1 MMHYALVSDLL
12 TREEFEQ
19 RVEEKAES
27 LGGIVDEITAAML
40 VVEDLG
46 RSHVKIGDIP
56 KATAA
61 VVSFFGKI
69 LSIEGPREFTR
80 EGESTPGLVAS
91 LVLGDPT
98 GTTKTTLW
106 DEQAAAVSELAVDS
120 VVEVIAKP
128 RFGRKEVSFV
138 ALRESSVEIVET
150 KKPPTSEI
158 LAKPFVV
165 RILHM
170 SAVREIERRNG
181 DLAYLQEILVGD
193 ESGTTLL
200 TTWAPETFSDVEEGA
215 SVSITGV
222 SRKEDDGIVEYQAL
236 NTAVI
241 TPHPTPIPVLKIDAG
256 DVEEGQCPVVT
267 GTVVSVSE
275 VRTFINRRN
284 TESKVRNIKIQGE
297 DGDVLAVS
305 LWKDEAEK
313 LILVSDAVEII
324 NAVAKPSRFS
334 GLELSVGHGSVIR
347 ILSDEEEPVQISGR
361 VVLRPIGLTLENA
374 DEVFVLTGDNLP
386 EPGMS
391 VTISGMRQGVRLR
404 VQEGWLNPADAS
416 EILSVLQQSQSF

>member
-40 VVEDLG
+40 VVEDFG

-56 KATAA
+56 KVTAA

-128 RFGRKEVSFV
+128 RFGKKEVSFV

-150 KKPPTSEI
+150 KKPPTSEV
-158 LAKPFVV
+158 LANPFVV
-165 RILHM
+165 TVLHI
-170 SAVREIERRNG
+170 SPVREIERRNG
-181 DLAYLQEILVGD
+181 TISYLQEYLVGD
-193 ESGTTLL
+193 ESGTTRLS
-200 TTWAPETFSDVEEGA
+200 TWSPENFSDVDVGTT
-215 SVSITGV
+215 VSISGV

-236 NTAVI
+236 DTAVV
-241 TPHPTPIPVLKIDAG
+241 TPHPTHVPVLTIDAG

-284 TESKVRNIKIQGE
+284 SESKVRNIKIQGE

-313 LILVSDAVEII
+313 LLLPGDAVEII

-347 ILSDEEEPVQISGR
+347 VLSEEEEPAELSGR

-374 DEVFVLTGDNLP
+374 DGVFVLIGDNLP
-386 EPGMS
+386 EPGLF
-391 VTISGMRQGVRLR
+391 VTLSGMRSGIRFQVL
-404 VQEGWLNPADAS
+404 EGYAEQTDS
-416 EILSVLQQSQSF
+416 SYVLALLQD

>member
-40 VVEDLG
+40 VVEDFG

-128 RFGRKEVSFV
+128 RFGKKEVSFV

-150 KKPPTSEI
+150 KKPPTSEV
-158 LAKPFVV
+158 LANPFVV
-165 RILHM
+165 TVLHI
-170 SAVREIERRNG
+170 SPVREIERRNG
-181 DLAYLQEILVGD
+181 TISYLQEYLVGD
-193 ESGTTLL
+193 ESGTTRLS
-200 TTWAPETFSDVEEGA
+200 TWSPENFSDVDVGTT
-215 SVSITGV
+215 VSISGV

-236 NTAVI
+236 DTAVV
-241 TPHPTPIPVLKIDAG
+241 TPHPTHVPVLTIDAG

-284 TESKVRNIKIQGE
+284 TESKVRNIKLQGE
-297 DGDVLAVS
+297 DGDELAVS

-313 LILVSDAVEII
+313 LILVGDAVEII

-347 ILSDEEEPVQISGR
+347 VLSEEEEPAELSGR

-374 DEVFVLTGDNLP
+374 DGVFVLIGDNLP
-386 EPGMS
+386 EPGLF
-391 VTISGMRQGVRLR
+391 VTLSGMRSGIRFQVL
-404 VQEGWLNPADAS
+404 EGYAEQTDS
-416 EILSVLQQSQSF
+416 SYVLALLQD

>member
-40 VVEDLG
+40 VVEDFG

-106 DEQAAAVSELAVDS
+106 DEQAAAVNELAVDS

-128 RFGRKEVSFV
+128 RFGKKEVSFV

-150 KKPPTSEI
+150 KKPPTSEV
-158 LAKPFVV
+158 LANPFVV
-165 RILHM
+165 TVLHI
-170 SAVREIERRNG
+170 SPVREIERRNG
-181 DLAYLQEILVGD
+181 TISYLQEYLVGD
-193 ESGTTLL
+193 ESGTTRLS
-200 TTWAPETFSDVEEGA
+200 TWSPENFSDVDVGTT
-215 SVSITGV
+215 VSISGV

-236 NTAVI
+236 DTAVV
-241 TPHPTPIPVLKIDAG
+241 TPHPTHVPVLTIDAG

-297 DGDVLAVS
+297 DGDELAVS

-313 LILVSDAVEII
+313 LLLPGDAVEII

-347 ILSDEEEPVQISGR
+347 VLSEEEEPAELSGR

-374 DEVFVLTGDNLP
+374 DGVFVLIGDNLP
-386 EPGMS
+386 EPGLF
-391 VTISGMRQGVRLR
+391 VTLSGMRSGIRFQVS
-404 VQEGWLNPADAS
+404 EGYAEQTDSAY
-416 EILSVLQQSQSF
+416 VLALLQD

>member
-40 VVEDLG
+40 VVEDFG

-128 RFGRKEVSFV
+128 RFGKKEVSFV

-150 KKPPTSEI
+150 KKPPTSEV
-158 LAKPFVV
+158 LANPFVV
-165 RILHM
+165 TVLHI
-170 SAVREIERRNG
+170 SPVREIERRNG
-181 DLAYLQEILVGD
+181 TISYLQEYLVGD
-193 ESGTTLL
+193 ESGTTRLS
-200 TTWAPETFSDVEEGA
+200 TWSPENFSDVDVGTT
-215 SVSITGV
+215 VSISGV

-236 NTAVI
+236 DTAVV
-241 TPHPTPIPVLKIDAG
+241 TPHPTHVPVLTIDAG

-297 DGDVLAVS
+297 DGDELAVS

-313 LILVSDAVEII
+313 LILLGDAVEII

-347 ILSDEEEPVQISGR
+347 VLSEEEEPAELSGR
-361 VVLRPIGLTLENA
+361 VVLRPIGLTIENA
-374 DEVFVLTGDNLP
+374 EGVFVLIGDNLP
-386 EPGMS
+386 EPGLF
-391 VTISGMRQGVRLR
+391 VTLSGMRSGIRFQVL
-404 VQEGWLNPADAS
+404 EGYAEQTDS
-416 EILSVLQQSQSF
+416 SYVLALLQD

>member
-40 VVEDLG
+40 VVEDFG

-128 RFGRKEVSFV
+128 RFGKKEVSFV

-150 KKPPTSEI
+150 KKPPTSEV
-158 LAKPFVV
+158 LANPFVV
-165 RILHM
+165 TVLHI
-170 SAVREIERRNG
+170 SPVREIERRNG
-181 DLAYLQEILVGD
+181 TISYLQEYLVGD
-193 ESGTTLL
+193 ESGTTRLS
-200 TTWAPETFSDVEEGA
+200 TWSPENFSDVDVGTT
-215 SVSITGV
+215 VSISGV

-236 NTAVI
+236 DTAVV
-241 TPHPTPIPVLKIDAG
+241 TPHPTHVPVLTIDAG

-297 DGDVLAVS
+297 DGDELAVS

-313 LILVSDAVEII
+313 LILVGDAVEII

-347 ILSDEEEPVQISGR
+347 VLSDEEEPAELSGR

-374 DEVFVLTGDNLP
+374 DGVFVLIGDNLP
-386 EPGMS
+386 EPGLF
-391 VTISGMRQGVRLR
+391 VTLSGMRSGIRFQVL
-404 VQEGWLNPADAS
+404 EGYAEQTDS
-416 EILSVLQQSQSF
+416 SYVLALLQD

>member
-40 VVEDLG
+40 VVEDFG

-128 RFGRKEVSFV
+128 RFGKKEVSFV

-150 KKPPTSEI
+150 KKPPTSEV
-158 LAKPFVV
+158 LANPFVV
-165 RILHM
+165 TVLHI
-170 SAVREIERRNG
+170 SPVREIERRNG
-181 DLAYLQEILVGD
+181 TISYLQEYLVGD
-193 ESGTTLL
+193 ESGTTRLS
-200 TTWAPETFSDVEEGA
+200 TWSPENFSDVDVGTT
-215 SVSITGV
+215 VSISGV

-236 NTAVI
+236 DTAVV
-241 TPHPTPIPVLKIDAG
+241 TPHPTHVPVLTIDAG

-284 TESKVRNIKIQGE
+284 AESKVRNIKIRGE
-297 DGDVLAVS
+297 DGDELAVS

-313 LILVSDAVEII
+313 LLLPGDAVEII

-347 ILSDEEEPVQISGR
+347 VLSEEEEPAELSGR

-374 DEVFVLTGDNLP
+374 DGVFVLIGDNLP
-386 EPGMS
+386 EPGLF
-391 VTISGMRQGVRLR
+391 VTLSGMRSGIRFQVL
-404 VQEGWLNPADAS
+404 EGYAEQTDS
-416 EILSVLQQSQSF
+416 SYVLALLQD

>member
-40 VVEDLG
+40 VVEDFG

-128 RFGRKEVSFV
+128 RFGKKEVSFV

-150 KKPPTSEI
+150 KKPPTSEV
-158 LAKPFVV
+158 LANPFVV
-165 RILHM
+165 TVLHI
-170 SAVREIERRNG
+170 SPVREIEHRNG
-181 DLAYLQEILVGD
+181 TISYLQEYLVGD
-193 ESGTTLL
+193 ESGTTRLS
-200 TTWAPETFSDVEEGA
+200 TWSPENFSDVDVGTT
-215 SVSITGV
+215 VSISGV

-236 NTAVI
+236 DTAVV
-241 TPHPTPIPVLKIDAG
+241 TPHPTHVPVLTIDAG

-297 DGDVLAVS
+297 DGDELAVS

-313 LILVSDAVEII
+313 LILLGDAVEII

-347 ILSDEEEPVQISGR
+347 VLSEEEEPAELSGR

-374 DEVFVLTGDNLP
+374 DGVFVLIGDNLP
-386 EPGMS
+386 EPGLF
-391 VTISGMRQGVRLR
+391 VTLSGMRSGIRFQVL
-404 VQEGWLNPADAS
+404 EGYAEQTDSAY
-416 EILSVLQQSQSF
+416 VLALLQD

>member
-40 VVEDLG
+40 VVEDFG

-128 RFGRKEVSFV
+128 RFGKKEVSFV

-150 KKPPTSEI
+150 KKPPTSEV
-158 LAKPFVV
+158 LANPFVV
-165 RILHM
+165 TVLHI
-170 SAVREIERRNG
+170 SPVREIERRNG
-181 DLAYLQEILVGD
+181 TISYLQEYLVGD
-193 ESGTTLL
+193 ESGTTRLS
-200 TTWAPETFSDVEEGA
+200 TWSPENFSDVDVGTT
-215 SVSITGV
+215 VSISGV

-236 NTAVI
+236 DTAVV
-241 TPHPTPIPVLKIDAG
+241 TPHPTHVPVLTIDAG

-297 DGDVLAVS
+297 DGDELAVS

-313 LILVSDAVEII
+313 LILVGDAVEII

-347 ILSDEEEPVQISGR
+347 VLSEEEEPAELSGR

-374 DEVFVLTGDNLP
+374 DGVFVLIGDNLP
-386 EPGMS
+386 EPGLF
-391 VTISGMRQGVRLR
+391 VTLSGMRSGIRFQVS
-404 VQEGWLNPADAS
+404 EGYAEQTDSAY
-416 EILSVLQQSQSF
+416 VLALLQD

>member
-40 VVEDLG
+40 VVEDFG

-128 RFGRKEVSFV
+128 RFGKKEVSFV

-150 KKPPTSEI
+150 KKPPTSEV
-158 LAKPFVV
+158 LANPFVV
-165 RILHM
+165 TVLHI
-170 SAVREIERRNG
+170 SPVREIERRNG
-181 DLAYLQEILVGD
+181 TISYLQEYLVGD
-193 ESGTTLL
+193 ESGTTRLS
-200 TTWAPETFSDVEEGA
+200 TWSPENFSDVDVGTT
-215 SVSITGV
+215 VSISGV

-236 NTAVI
+236 DTAVV
-241 TPHPTPIPVLKIDAG
+241 TPHPTHVPVLTIDAG

-284 TESKVRNIKIQGE
+284 TESKVRNIKIRGE
-297 DGDVLAVS
+297 DGDELAVS

-313 LILVSDAVEII
+313 LLLPGDAVEII

-347 ILSDEEEPVQISGR
+347 VLSEEEEPAELSGR

-374 DEVFVLTGDNLP
+374 DGVFVLIGDNLP
-386 EPGMS
+386 EPGLF
-391 VTISGMRQGVRLR
+391 VTLSGMRSGIRFQVL
-404 VQEGWLNPADAS
+404 EGYAEQTDFAY
-416 EILSVLQQSQSF
+416 VLALLQD

>member
-40 VVEDLG
+40 VVEDFG

-128 RFGRKEVSFV
+128 RFGKKEVSFV

-150 KKPPTSEI
+150 KKPPTSEV
-158 LAKPFVV
+158 LANPFVV
-165 RILHM
+165 TVLHI
-170 SAVREIERRNG
+170 SPVREIERRNG
-181 DLAYLQEILVGD
+181 TISYLQEYLVGD
-193 ESGTTLL
+193 ESGTTRLS
-200 TTWAPETFSDVEEGA
+200 TWSPENFSDVDVGTT
-215 SVSITGV
+215 VSISGV

-236 NTAVI
+236 DTAVV
-241 TPHPTPIPVLKIDAG
+241 TPHPTHVPVLTIDAG

-297 DGDVLAVS
+297 DGDELAVS

-313 LILVSDAVEII
+313 LLLPGDAVEII

-347 ILSDEEEPVQISGR
+347 VLSEEEEPAELSGR

-374 DEVFVLTGDNLP
+374 DGVFVLIGDNLP
-386 EPGMS
+386 EPGLF
-391 VTISGMRQGVRLR
+391 VTLSGMRSGIRFQVL
-404 VQEGWLNPADAS
+404 EGYAEQTDSAYV
-416 EILSVLQQSQSF
+416 LSLLQD

>member
-40 VVEDLG
+40 VVEDFG

-128 RFGRKEVSFV
+128 RFGKKEVSFV

-150 KKPPTSEI
+150 KKPPTSEV
-158 LAKPFVV
+158 LANPFVV
-165 RILHM
+165 TVLHI
-170 SAVREIERRNG
+170 SPVREIERRNG
-181 DLAYLQEILVGD
+181 TISYLQEYLVGD
-193 ESGTTLL
+193 ESGTTRLS
-200 TTWAPETFSDVEEGA
+200 TWSPENFSDVDVGTT
-215 SVSITGV
+215 VSISGV

-236 NTAVI
+236 DTAVV
-241 TPHPTPIPVLKIDAG
+241 TPHPTHVPVLTIDAG

-297 DGDVLAVS
+297 DGDELAVS

-313 LILVSDAVEII
+313 LLLPGDAVEII

-347 ILSDEEEPVQISGR
+347 VLSEEEEPAELSGR

-374 DEVFVLTGDNLP
+374 DGVFVLIGDNLP
-386 EPGMS
+386 EPGLF
-391 VTISGMRQGVRLR
+391 VTLSGMRSGIRFQVL
-404 VQEGWLNPADAS
+404 EGYAEQTDFAY
-416 EILSVLQQSQSF
+416 VLALLQD

>member
-128 RFGRKEVSFV
+128 RFGKKEVSFV

-150 KKPPTSEI
+150 KKPPTSEV
-158 LAKPFVV
+158 LANPFVV
-165 RILHM
+165 TVLHI
-170 SAVREIERRNG
+170 SPVREIERRNG
-181 DLAYLQEILVGD
+181 TISYLQEYLVGD
-193 ESGTTLL
+193 ESGTTRLS
-200 TTWAPETFSDVEEGA
+200 TWSPENFSDVDVGTT
-215 SVSITGV
+215 VSISGV

-236 NTAVI
+236 DTAVV
-241 TPHPTPIPVLKIDAG
+241 TPHPTHVPVLTIDAG

-297 DGDVLAVS
+297 DGDELAVS

-313 LILVSDAVEII
+313 LLLPGDAVEII

-347 ILSDEEEPVQISGR
+347 VLSEEEEPAELSGR

-374 DEVFVLTGDNLP
+374 DGVFVLIGDNLP
-386 EPGMS
+386 EPGLF
-391 VTISGMRQGVRLR
+391 VTLSGMRSGIRFQVL
-404 VQEGWLNPADAS
+404 EGYAEQTDFAY
-416 EILSVLQQSQSF
+416 VLALLQD

>member
-40 VVEDLG
+40 VVEDFG

-128 RFGRKEVSFV
+128 RFGKKEVSFV

-150 KKPPTSEI
+150 KKPPTSEV
-158 LAKPFVV
+158 LANPFVV
-165 RILHM
+165 TVLHI
-170 SAVREIERRNG
+170 SPVREIERRNG
-181 DLAYLQEILVGD
+181 TISYLQEYLVGD
-193 ESGTTLL
+193 ESGTTRLS
-200 TTWAPETFSDVEEGA
+200 TWSPENFSDVDVGTT
-215 SVSITGV
+215 VSISGV

-236 NTAVI
+236 DTAVV
-241 TPHPTPIPVLKIDAG
+241 TPHPTHVPVLTIDAG

-297 DGDVLAVS
+297 DGDELAVS

-313 LILVSDAVEII
+313 LILVGDAVEII

-347 ILSDEEEPVQISGR
+347 VLSEEEEPAELSGW

-374 DEVFVLTGDNLP
+374 DGVFVLIGDNLP
-386 EPGMS
+386 EPGLF
-391 VTISGMRQGVRLR
+391 VTLSGMRSGIRFQVL
-404 VQEGWLNPADAS
+404 EGYAEQTDSAY
-416 EILSVLQQSQSF
+416 VLALLQD

>member
-40 VVEDLG
+40 VVEDFG

-128 RFGRKEVSFV
+128 RFGKKEVSFV

-150 KKPPTSEI
+150 KKPPTSEV
-158 LAKPFVV
+158 LANPFVV
-165 RILHM
+165 TVLHI
-170 SAVREIERRNG
+170 SPVREIERRNG
-181 DLAYLQEILVGD
+181 TISYLQEYLVGD
-193 ESGTTLL
+193 ESGTTRLS
-200 TTWAPETFSDVEEGA
+200 TWSPENFSDVDVGTT
-215 SVSITGV
+215 VSISGV

-236 NTAVI
+236 DTAVV
-241 TPHPTPIPVLKIDAG
+241 TPHPTHVSVLTIDAG

-297 DGDVLAVS
+297 DGDELAVS

-313 LILVSDAVEII
+313 LILVGDAVEII

-347 ILSDEEEPVQISGR
+347 VLSEEEEPAELSGR

-374 DEVFVLTGDNLP
+374 DGVFVLIGDNLP
-386 EPGMS
+386 EPGLF
-391 VTISGMRQGVRLR
+391 VTLSGMRSGIRFQVS
-404 VQEGWLNPADAS
+404 EGYAEQTDS
-416 EILSVLQQSQSF
+416 SYVLALLQD

>member
-40 VVEDLG
+40 VVEDFG

-128 RFGRKEVSFV
+128 RFGKKEVSFV

-150 KKPPTSEI
+150 KKPPTSEV
-158 LAKPFVV
+158 LATPFVV
-165 RILHM
+165 TVLHI
-170 SAVREIERRNG
+170 SPVREIERRNG
-181 DLAYLQEILVGD
+181 TISYLQEYLVGD
-193 ESGTTLL
+193 ESGTTRLS
-200 TTWAPETFSDVEEGA
+200 TWSPENFSDVDVGTT
-215 SVSITGV
+215 VSISGV

-236 NTAVI
+236 DTAVV
-241 TPHPTPIPVLKIDAG
+241 TPHPTHVPVLTIDAG

-297 DGDVLAVS
+297 DGDELAVS

-313 LILVSDAVEII
+313 LILLGDAVEII

-347 ILSDEEEPVQISGR
+347 VLSEEEEPAELSGR

-374 DEVFVLTGDNLP
+374 DGVFVLIGDNLP
-386 EPGMS
+386 EPGLF
-391 VTISGMRQGVRLR
+391 VTLSGMRSGIRFQVS
-404 VQEGWLNPADAS
+404 EGYAEQTDSAY
-416 EILSVLQQSQSF
+416 VLALLQD

>member
-1 MMHYALVSDLL
+1 
-12 TREEFEQ
+12 
-19 RVEEKAES
+19 
-27 LGGIVDEITAAML
+27 
-40 VVEDLG
+40 
-46 RSHVKIGDIP
+46 
-56 KATAA
+56 
-61 VVSFFGKI
+61 
-69 LSIEGPREFTR
+69 
-80 EGESTPGLVAS
+80 
-91 LVLGDPT
+91 
-98 GTTKTTLW
+98 
-106 DEQAAAVSELAVDS
+106 
-120 VVEVIAKP
+120 
-128 RFGRKEVSFV
+128 
-138 ALRESSVEIVET
+138 
-150 KKPPTSEI
+150 
-158 LAKPFVV
+158 
-165 RILHM
+165 
-170 SAVREIERRNG
+170 
-181 DLAYLQEILVGD
+181 
-193 ESGTTLL
+193 
-200 TTWAPETFSDVEEGA
+200 
-215 SVSITGV
+215 
-222 SRKEDDGIVEYQAL
+222 EYQAL

-313 LILVSDAVEII
+313 LLLPGDSVEII

>member
-40 VVEDLG
+40 VVEDFG

-128 RFGRKEVSFV
+128 RFGKKEVSFV

-150 KKPPTSEI
+150 KKPPTSEV
-158 LAKPFVV
+158 LANPFVV
-165 RILHM
+165 TVLHI
-170 SAVREIERRNG
+170 SPVREIERRNG
-181 DLAYLQEILVGD
+181 TISYLQEYLVGD
-193 ESGTTLL
+193 ESGTTRLS
-200 TTWAPETFSDVEEGA
+200 TWSPENFSDVDVGTT
-215 SVSITGV
+215 VSISGV

-236 NTAVI
+236 DTAVV
-241 TPHPTPIPVLKIDAG
+241 TPHPTHVPVLTIDAG

-313 LILVSDAVEII
+313 LLLPGDAVEII

-347 ILSDEEEPVQISGR
+347 VLSEDEEPAELSGR
-361 VVLRPIGLTLENA
+361 VILRPIGLTLENA
-374 DEVFVLTGDNLP
+374 DGVFVLTGDNLP
-386 EPGMS
+386 EPGLF
-391 VTISGMRQGVRLR
+391 VTLSGMRSGVRFQ
-404 VQEGWLNPADAS
+404 VSEGYAEQTDSAY
-416 EILSVLQQSQSF
+416 VLALLQD

>member
-40 VVEDLG
+40 VVEDFG

-128 RFGRKEVSFV
+128 RFGKKEVSFV

-150 KKPPTSEI
+150 KKPPTSEV
-158 LAKPFVV
+158 LANPFVV
-165 RILHM
+165 TVLHI
-170 SAVREIERRNG
+170 SPVREIERRNG
-181 DLAYLQEILVGD
+181 TISYLQEYLVGD
-193 ESGTTLL
+193 ESGTTRLS
-200 TTWAPETFSDVEEGA
+200 TWSPENFSDVDVGTT
-215 SVSITGV
+215 VSISGV

-236 NTAVI
+236 DTAVV
-241 TPHPTPIPVLKIDAG
+241 TPHPTHVPVLTIDAG

-284 TESKVRNIKIQGE
+284 TESKVRNIKIRGE
-297 DGDVLAVS
+297 DGDELAVS

-313 LILVSDAVEII
+313 LLLPGDAVEII

-347 ILSDEEEPVQISGR
+347 VLSEEEEPAELSGR

-374 DEVFVLTGDNLP
+374 DGVFVLIGDNLP
-386 EPGMS
+386 EPGLF
-391 VTISGMRQGVRLR
+391 VTLSGMRSGIRFQVS
-404 VQEGWLNPADAS
+404 EGYAEQTDS
-416 EILSVLQQSQSF
+416 SYVLALLQD

>member
-40 VVEDLG
+40 VVEDFG

-128 RFGRKEVSFV
+128 RFGKKEVSFV

-150 KKPPTSEI
+150 KKPPTSEV
-158 LAKPFVV
+158 LANPFVV
-165 RILHM
+165 TVLHI
-170 SAVREIERRNG
+170 SPVREIERRNG
-181 DLAYLQEILVGD
+181 TISYLQEYLVGD
-193 ESGTTLL
+193 ESGTTRLS
-200 TTWAPETFSDVEEGA
+200 TWSPENFSDVDVGTT
-215 SVSITGV
+215 VSISGV

-236 NTAVI
+236 DTAVV
-241 TPHPTPIPVLKIDAG
+241 TPHPTHVPVLTIDAG

-297 DGDVLAVS
+297 DGDTLAVS

-313 LILVSDAVEII
+313 LLLPGDAVEII

-347 ILSDEEEPVQISGR
+347 VLSEEEEPAELSGR

-374 DEVFVLTGDNLP
+374 DGVFVLIGDNLP
-386 EPGMS
+386 EPGLF
-391 VTISGMRQGVRLR
+391 VTLSGMRSGIRFQVL
-404 VQEGWLNPADAS
+404 EGYAEQTDSAY
-416 EILSVLQQSQSF
+416 VLALLLD

>member
-40 VVEDLG
+40 VVEDFG

-128 RFGRKEVSFV
+128 RFGKKEVSFV

-150 KKPPTSEI
+150 KKPPTSEV
-158 LAKPFVV
+158 LANPFVV
-165 RILHM
+165 TVLHI
-170 SAVREIERRNG
+170 SPVREIERRNG
-181 DLAYLQEILVGD
+181 TISYLQEYLVGD
-193 ESGTTLL
+193 ESGTTRLS
-200 TTWAPETFSDVEEGA
+200 TWSPENFSDVDVGTT
-215 SVSITGV
+215 VSISGV

-236 NTAVI
+236 DTAVV
-241 TPHPTPIPVLKIDAG
+241 TPHPTHVPVLTIDAG

-297 DGDVLAVS
+297 DGDELAVS

-313 LILVSDAVEII
+313 LLLPGDAVEII

-347 ILSDEEEPVQISGR
+347 VLSEEEEPAELSGR

-374 DEVFVLTGDNLP
+374 EGVFVLIGDNLP
-386 EPGMS
+386 EPGLF
-391 VTISGMRQGVRLR
+391 VTLSGMRSGIRFQVL
-404 VQEGWLNPADAS
+404 EGYAEQTDSAY
-416 EILSVLQQSQSF
+416 VLALLQD

>member
-40 VVEDLG
+40 VVEDFG

-128 RFGRKEVSFV
+128 RFGKKEVSFV

-150 KKPPTSEI
+150 KKPPTSEV
-158 LAKPFVV
+158 LANPFVV
-165 RILHM
+165 TVLHI
-170 SAVREIERRNG
+170 SPVREIERRNG
-181 DLAYLQEILVGD
+181 TISYLQEYLVGD
-193 ESGTTLL
+193 ESGTTRLS
-200 TTWAPETFSDVEEGA
+200 TWSPENFSDVDVGTT
-215 SVSITGV
+215 VSISGV

-236 NTAVI
+236 DTAVV
-241 TPHPTPIPVLKIDAG
+241 TPHPTHVPVLTIDAG

-297 DGDVLAVS
+297 DGDELAVS

-313 LILVSDAVEII
+313 LILVGDAVEII

-347 ILSDEEEPVQISGR
+347 VLSEEEEPAELSGR

-374 DEVFVLTGDNLP
+374 DGVFVLIGDNLP
-386 EPGMS
+386 EPGLF
-391 VTISGMRQGVRLR
+391 VTLSGMRSGIRFQVL
-404 VQEGWLNPADAS
+404 EGYAEQTDS
-416 EILSVLQQSQSF
+416 SYVLALLQD

>member
-40 VVEDLG
+40 VVEDFG

-128 RFGRKEVSFV
+128 RFGKKEVSFV

-150 KKPPTSEI
+150 KKPPTSEV
-158 LAKPFVV
+158 LANPFVV
-165 RILHM
+165 TVLHI
-170 SAVREIERRNG
+170 SPVREIERRNG
-181 DLAYLQEILVGD
+181 TISYLQEYLVGD
-193 ESGTTLL
+193 ESGTTRLS
-200 TTWAPETFSDVEEGA
+200 TWSPENFSDVDVGTT
-215 SVSITGV
+215 VSISGV

-236 NTAVI
+236 DTAVV
-241 TPHPTPIPVLKIDAG
+241 TPHPTHVPVLTIDAG

-297 DGDVLAVS
+297 DGDELAVS

-313 LILVSDAVEII
+313 LILLGDAVEII

-347 ILSDEEEPVQISGR
+347 VLSEEEEPAELSGR

-374 DEVFVLTGDNLP
+374 DGVFVLIGDNLP
-386 EPGMS
+386 EPGLF
-391 VTISGMRQGVRLR
+391 VTLSGMRSGIRFQVS
-404 VQEGWLNPADAS
+404 EGYAEQTDSAY
-416 EILSVLQQSQSF
+416 VLALLQD

>member
-40 VVEDLG
+40 VVEDFG

-128 RFGRKEVSFV
+128 RFGKKEVSFV

-150 KKPPTSEI
+150 KKPPTSEV
-158 LAKPFVV
+158 LANPFVV
-165 RILHM
+165 TVLHI
-170 SAVREIERRNG
+170 SPVREIERRNG
-181 DLAYLQEILVGD
+181 TISYLQEYLVGD
-193 ESGTTLL
+193 ESGTTRLS
-200 TTWAPETFSDVEEGA
+200 TWSPENFSDVDVGTT
-215 SVSITGV
+215 VSISGV

-236 NTAVI
+236 DTAVV
-241 TPHPTPIPVLKIDAG
+241 TPHPTHVPVLTIDAG

-297 DGDVLAVS
+297 DGDELAVS

-313 LILVSDAVEII
+313 LILLGDAVEII

-347 ILSDEEEPVQISGR
+347 VLSEEEEPAELSGR

-374 DEVFVLTGDNLP
+374 DGVFVLIGDNLP
-386 EPGMS
+386 EPGLF
-391 VTISGMRQGVRLR
+391 VTLSGTRSGIRFQVS
-404 VQEGWLNPADAS
+404 EGYAEQTDS
-416 EILSVLQQSQSF
+416 SYVLALLQD

>member
-40 VVEDLG
+40 VVEDFG

-128 RFGRKEVSFV
+128 RFGKKEVSFV

-150 KKPPTSEI
+150 KKPPTSEV
-158 LAKPFVV
+158 LANPFVV
-165 RILHM
+165 TVLHI
-170 SAVREIERRNG
+170 SPVREIERRNG
-181 DLAYLQEILVGD
+181 TISYLQEYLVGD
-193 ESGTTLL
+193 ESGTTRLS
-200 TTWAPETFSDVEEGA
+200 TWSPENFSDVDVGTT
-215 SVSITGV
+215 VSISGV

-236 NTAVI
+236 DTAVV
-241 TPHPTPIPVLKIDAG
+241 TPHPTHVPVLTIDAG

-297 DGDVLAVS
+297 DGDELAVS

-313 LILVSDAVEII
+313 LLLLGDAVEII

-347 ILSDEEEPVQISGR
+347 VLSEEEEPAELSGR

-374 DEVFVLTGDNLP
+374 DGVFVLIGDNLP
-386 EPGMS
+386 EPGLF
-391 VTISGMRQGVRLR
+391 VTLSGMRSGIRFQVL
-404 VQEGWLNPADAS
+404 EGYAEQTDS
-416 EILSVLQQSQSF
+416 SYVLALLQD

>member
-1 MMHYALVSDLL
+1 M
-12 TREEFEQ
+12 
-19 RVEEKAES
+19 
-27 LGGIVDEITAAML
+27 
-40 VVEDLG
+40 
-46 RSHVKIGDIP
+46 
-56 KATAA
+56 
-61 VVSFFGKI
+61 
-69 LSIEGPREFTR
+69 
-80 EGESTPGLVAS
+80 
-91 LVLGDPT
+91 
-98 GTTKTTLW
+98 
-106 DEQAAAVSELAVDS
+106 
-120 VVEVIAKP
+120 
-128 RFGRKEVSFV
+128 
-138 ALRESSVEIVET
+138 ET
-150 KKPPTSEI
+150 KKPPTSEV

-313 LILVSDAVEII
+313 LLLPGDSVEII

>member
-40 VVEDLG
+40 VVEDFG

-128 RFGRKEVSFV
+128 RFGKKEVSFV

-150 KKPPTSEI
+150 KKPPTSEV
-158 LAKPFVV
+158 LANPFVV
-165 RILHM
+165 TVLHI
-170 SAVREIERRNG
+170 SPVREIERRNG
-181 DLAYLQEILVGD
+181 TISYLQEYLVGD
-193 ESGTTLL
+193 ESGTTRLS
-200 TTWAPETFSDVEEGA
+200 TWSPENFSDVDVGTT
-215 SVSITGV
+215 VSISGV

-236 NTAVI
+236 DTAVV
-241 TPHPTPIPVLKIDAG
+241 TPHPTHVPVLTIDAG

-284 TESKVRNIKIQGE
+284 TESKVRNIKIRGE
-297 DGDVLAVS
+297 DGDELAVS

-313 LILVSDAVEII
+313 LILLGDAVEII

-347 ILSDEEEPVQISGR
+347 VLSEEEEPAELSGR

-374 DEVFVLTGDNLP
+374 DGVFVLIGDNLP
-386 EPGMS
+386 EPGLF
-391 VTISGMRQGVRLR
+391 VTLSGTRSGIRFQVS
-404 VQEGWLNPADAS
+404 EGYAEQTDS
-416 EILSVLQQSQSF
+416 SYVLALLQD

>member
-40 VVEDLG
+40 VVEDFG

-128 RFGRKEVSFV
+128 RFGKKEVSFV

-150 KKPPTSEI
+150 KKPPTSEV
-158 LAKPFVV
+158 LANPFVV
-165 RILHM
+165 TVLHI
-170 SAVREIERRNG
+170 SPVREIERRNG
-181 DLAYLQEILVGD
+181 TISYLQEYLVGD
-193 ESGTTLL
+193 ESGTTRLS
-200 TTWAPETFSDVEEGA
+200 TWSPENFSDVDVGTT
-215 SVSITGV
+215 VSISGV

-236 NTAVI
+236 DTAVV
-241 TPHPTPIPVLKIDAG
+241 TPHPTHVPVLTIDAG

-297 DGDVLAVS
+297 DGDELAVS

-313 LILVSDAVEII
+313 LLLPGDAVEII

-347 ILSDEEEPVQISGR
+347 VLSEEEEPAELSGR

-374 DEVFVLTGDNLP
+374 DGVFVLIGDNLP
-386 EPGMS
+386 VPGLF
-391 VTISGMRQGVRLR
+391 VTLSGMRSGIRFQVL
-404 VQEGWLNPADAS
+404 EGYAEQTDSAY
-416 EILSVLQQSQSF
+416 VLALLQD

>member
-40 VVEDLG
+40 VVEDFG

-128 RFGRKEVSFV
+128 RFGKKEVSFV

-150 KKPPTSEI
+150 KKPPTSEV
-158 LAKPFVV
+158 LANPFVV
-165 RILHM
+165 TVLHI
-170 SAVREIERRNG
+170 SPVREIERRNG
-181 DLAYLQEILVGD
+181 TISYLQEYLVGD
-193 ESGTTLL
+193 ESGTTRLSTWSPENFSEVDVG
-200 TTWAPETFSDVEEGA
+200 TT
-215 SVSITGV
+215 VSISGV

-236 NTAVI
+236 DTAVV
-241 TPHPTPIPVLKIDAG
+241 TPHPTHVPVLTIDAG

-297 DGDVLAVS
+297 DGDELAVS

-313 LILVSDAVEII
+313 LLLPGDAVEII

-347 ILSDEEEPVQISGR
+347 VLSEEEEPAELSGR

-374 DEVFVLTGDNLP
+374 DGVFVLIGDNLP
-386 EPGMS
+386 EPGLF
-391 VTISGMRQGVRLR
+391 VTLSGMRSGIRFQVL
-404 VQEGWLNPADAS
+404 EGYAEQTDSAY
-416 EILSVLQQSQSF
+416 VLALLQD

>member
-40 VVEDLG
+40 VVEDFG

-128 RFGRKEVSFV
+128 RFGKKEVSFV

-150 KKPPTSEI
+150 KKPPTSEV
-158 LAKPFVV
+158 LANPFVV
-165 RILHM
+165 TVLHI
-170 SAVREIERRNG
+170 SPVREIERRNG
-181 DLAYLQEILVGD
+181 TISYLQEYLVGD
-193 ESGTTLL
+193 ESGTTRLS
-200 TTWAPETFSDVEEGA
+200 TWSPENFSDVDVGTT
-215 SVSITGV
+215 VSISGV

-236 NTAVI
+236 DTAVV
-241 TPHPTPIPVLKIDAG
+241 TPHPTHVPVLTIDAG

-297 DGDVLAVS
+297 DGNELAVS

-313 LILVSDAVEII
+313 LILLGDAVEII

-347 ILSDEEEPVQISGR
+347 VLSEEEEPAELSGR

-374 DEVFVLTGDNLP
+374 DGVFVLIGDNLP
-386 EPGMS
+386 EPGLF
-391 VTISGMRQGVRLR
+391 VTLSGMRSGIRFQVL
-404 VQEGWLNPADAS
+404 EGYAEQTDSAY
-416 EILSVLQQSQSF
+416 VLALLQD

>member
-40 VVEDLG
+40 VVEDFG

-128 RFGRKEVSFV
+128 RFGKKEVSFV

-150 KKPPTSEI
+150 KKPPTSEV
-158 LAKPFVV
+158 LANPFVV
-165 RILHM
+165 TVLHI
-170 SAVREIERRNG
+170 SPVREIERRNG
-181 DLAYLQEILVGD
+181 TISYLQEYLVGD
-193 ESGTTLL
+193 ESGTTRLS
-200 TTWAPETFSDVEEGA
+200 TWSPENFSDVDVGTT
-215 SVSITGV
+215 VSISGV

-236 NTAVI
+236 DTAVV
-241 TPHPTPIPVLKIDAG
+241 TPHPTHVPVLTIDAG

-297 DGDVLAVS
+297 DGDELAVS

-313 LILVSDAVEII
+313 LILVGDAVEII

-347 ILSDEEEPVQISGR
+347 VLSEKEEPAELSGR

-374 DEVFVLTGDNLP
+374 DGVFVLIGDNLP
-386 EPGMS
+386 EPGLF
-391 VTISGMRQGVRLR
+391 VTLSGMRSGIRFQVL
-404 VQEGWLNPADAS
+404 EGYTEQTDS
-416 EILSVLQQSQSF
+416 SYVLALLQD

>member
-40 VVEDLG
+40 VVEDFG

-128 RFGRKEVSFV
+128 RFGKKEVSFV

-150 KKPPTSEI
+150 KKPPTSEV
-158 LAKPFVV
+158 LANPFVV
-165 RILHM
+165 TVLHI
-170 SAVREIERRNG
+170 SPVREIERRNG
-181 DLAYLQEILVGD
+181 TISYLQEYLVGD
-193 ESGTTLL
+193 ESGTTRLS
-200 TTWAPETFSDVEEGA
+200 TWSPENFSDVDVGTT
-215 SVSITGV
+215 VSISGV

-236 NTAVI
+236 DTAVV
-241 TPHPTPIPVLKIDAG
+241 TPHPTHVPVLTIDAG

-297 DGDVLAVS
+297 DGDELAVS

-313 LILVSDAVEII
+313 LILVGDAVEII

-347 ILSDEEEPVQISGR
+347 VLSEEEEPAELSGR

-374 DEVFVLTGDNLP
+374 DGVFVLIGDNLP
-386 EPGMS
+386 EPGLF
-391 VTISGMRQGVRLR
+391 VTLSGMRSGIRFQVS
-404 VQEGWLNPADAS
+404 EGYADQTDSAY
-416 EILSVLQQSQSF
+416 VLALLQD

>member
-40 VVEDLG
+40 VVEDFG

-128 RFGRKEVSFV
+128 RFGKKEVSFV

-150 KKPPTSEI
+150 KKPPTSEV
-158 LAKPFVV
+158 LANPFVV
-165 RILHM
+165 TVLHI
-170 SAVREIERRNG
+170 SPVREIERRNG
-181 DLAYLQEILVGD
+181 TISYLQEYLVGD
-193 ESGTTLL
+193 ESGTTRLS
-200 TTWAPETFSDVEEGA
+200 TWSPENFSDVDVGTT
-215 SVSITGV
+215 VSISGV

-236 NTAVI
+236 DTAVV
-241 TPHPTPIPVLKIDAG
+241 TPHPTHVPVLTIDAG

-297 DGDVLAVS
+297 DGDELAVS

-313 LILVSDAVEII
+313 LLLPGDAVEII

-347 ILSDEEEPVQISGR
+347 VLSEEEEPAELSGR

-374 DEVFVLTGDNLP
+374 DGVFVLIGDNLP
-386 EPGMS
+386 EPGLF
-391 VTISGMRQGVRLR
+391 VTLSGMRSGIRFQVS
-404 VQEGWLNPADAS
+404 EGYTEQTDSAY
-416 EILSVLQQSQSF
+416 VLALLQD

>member
-40 VVEDLG
+40 VVEDFG

-128 RFGRKEVSFV
+128 RFGKKEVSFV

-150 KKPPTSEI
+150 KKPPTSEV
-158 LAKPFVV
+158 LANPFVV
-165 RILHM
+165 TVLHI
-170 SAVREIERRNG
+170 SPVREIERRNG
-181 DLAYLQEILVGD
+181 TISYLQEYLVGD
-193 ESGTTLL
+193 ESGTTRLS
-200 TTWAPETFSDVEEGA
+200 TWSPENFSDVDVGTT
-215 SVSITGV
+215 VSISGV

-236 NTAVI
+236 DTAVV
-241 TPHPTPIPVLKIDAG
+241 TPHPTHVPVLTIDAG

-284 TESKVRNIKIQGE
+284 TESKVRNIKIRGE

-313 LILVSDAVEII
+313 LLLPGDAVEII

-347 ILSDEEEPVQISGR
+347 VLSEEEEPAELSGR

-374 DEVFVLTGDNLP
+374 DGVFVLIGDNLP
-386 EPGMS
+386 EPGLF
-391 VTISGMRQGVRLR
+391 VTLSGMRSGVRFQVL
-404 VQEGWLNPADAS
+404 EGYAEQTDS
-416 EILSVLQQSQSF
+416 SYVLALLQD

>member
-40 VVEDLG
+40 VVEDFG

-128 RFGRKEVSFV
+128 RFGKKEVSFV

-150 KKPPTSEI
+150 KKPPTSEV
-158 LAKPFVV
+158 LANPFVV
-165 RILHM
+165 TVLHI
-170 SAVREIERRNG
+170 SPVREIERRNG
-181 DLAYLQEILVGD
+181 TISYLQEYLVGD
-193 ESGTTLL
+193 ESGTTRLS
-200 TTWAPETFSDVEEGA
+200 TWSPENFSDVDVGTT
-215 SVSITGV
+215 VSISGV

-236 NTAVI
+236 DTAVV
-241 TPHPTPIPVLKIDAG
+241 TPHPTHVPVLTIDAG

-297 DGDVLAVS
+297 DGDELAVS

-313 LILVSDAVEII
+313 LLLPGDAVEII

-347 ILSDEEEPVQISGR
+347 VLSDEEEPAELSGR

-374 DEVFVLTGDNLP
+374 DGVFVLIGDNLP
-386 EPGMS
+386 EPGLF
-391 VTISGMRQGVRLR
+391 VTLSGMLSGIRFQVS
-404 VQEGWLNPADAS
+404 EGYAEQTDSAY
-416 EILSVLQQSQSF
+416 VLALLQD

>member
-40 VVEDLG
+40 VVEDFG

-128 RFGRKEVSFV
+128 RFGKKEVSFV

-150 KKPPTSEI
+150 KKPPTSEV
-158 LAKPFVV
+158 LANPFVV
-165 RILHM
+165 TVLHI
-170 SAVREIERRNG
+170 SPVREIERRNG
-181 DLAYLQEILVGD
+181 TISYLQEYLVGD
-193 ESGTTLL
+193 ESGTTRLS
-200 TTWAPETFSDVEEGA
+200 TWSPENFSDVDVGTT
-215 SVSITGV
+215 VSISGV

-236 NTAVI
+236 DTAVV
-241 TPHPTPIPVLKIDAG
+241 TPHPTHVPVLTIDAG

-297 DGDVLAVS
+297 DGDELAVS

-313 LILVSDAVEII
+313 LLLPGDAVEII

-347 ILSDEEEPVQISGR
+347 VLSEEEEPAELSGR

-374 DEVFVLTGDNLP
+374 DGVFVLIGDNLP
-386 EPGMS
+386 ELGLF
-391 VTISGMRQGVRLR
+391 VTLSGMRSGIRFQVL
-404 VQEGWLNPADAS
+404 EGYAEQTDS
-416 EILSVLQQSQSF
+416 SYVLALLQD